1 MTENEPQNPEVDDL
15 GLTSEDWCCAALRM
29 PMKAALAVP
38 MWGR

>member
-1 MTENEPQNPEVDDL
+1 VRTPS
-15 GLTSEDWCCAALRM
+15 GCCAALRM